1 MPEIERDMYWWE
13 KYVSPI
19 DKEERQKTFCSS
31 CNKITNSSRADYQ
44 DEFTCNDCGAEVQE
58 EE

>member
-31 CNKITNSSRADYQ
+31 CNKITYSSKADYQ
-44 DEFTCNDCGAEVQE
+44 SEFTCNDCGAEVQE

>member
-1 MPEIERDMYWWE
+1 MPKTIRAEYWFE
-13 KYVSPI
+13 KFGHPK

-44 DEFTCNDCGAEVQE
+44 SEFTWNECGAEVQE

>member
-1 MPEIERDMYWWE
+1 MDKEIIEL
-13 KYVSPI
+13 S
-19 DKEERQKTFCSS
+19 EERQQTYCTS

-44 DEFTCNDCGAEVQE
+44 SEFTCNDCGAEVQE